1 MGYGSVFTLLAEFR
15 KRFGFSETELGI
27 ITAVGFFA
35 GFVAQIGLAR
45 YADRGYTK
53 HLIWAGIASATFGML
68 ALTVADQYWQFVA
81 ARTLLGL
88 GSGAVAPALRR
99 LIISRDPEHLGENLG
114 KLTAMEITGFVLG
127 LPLQRYWPRSSIF
140 APRSSRWP
148 SSTPCWPSRLLGL
161 DLSTPGSTEE
171 RLPVRSLLKM
181 KGIQIGLLLGV
192 AIYITIGIFEAV
204 WAVLLD
210 DLGAETWLVG
220 CQFVGVHHSDDR
232 PGPARGAPCARTW
245 SALHNQ
251 VDHRRRH
258 GGHVDLWLDQQSV
271 DRVGRIAVSC
281 GGRRLLVPG
290 CSGTDR
296 CGSRLPSS
304 LRRRRGYSA
313 HRARSPVDWWLAL
326 AAGPYDEWGPRP
338 LFTAGVAIMAIMVL
352 LRLPGR
358 PAMNQITESVSLE
371 REGDVALVVVN
382 NPPVNALS
390 SHVRQ
395 GIFDAMTQAQESDA
409 TAIVLICE
417 GRTFIA
423 GADITEF
430 GAGMG
435 SGASLSDAQQAME
448 NNTKPVVAAIHGTA
462 LGGGLEVGAVWSP
475 AASPI
480 GSAEALEC
488 GLINEIVDDLRS
500 GAIAFANRAVA
511 EQMPL
516 LRIRDRDDKLAGAD
530 QKMFDDFRAS
540 IARKTRGFMA
550 PEHNIKCIE
559 AAVNLPFDEGMKRE
573 GELFGEV
580 LSSVQSSAQQ
590 YYFFAERQALKIPD
604 VPRDTPGTG
613 HQQGWH
619 PGRRHHGR
627 RYRHEL
633 RQCRHARGHR
643 RTRPGCPRP
652 WPGRCAQELRTFGLP
667 RAVRHR

>member
-127 LPLQRYWPRSSIF
+127 LPLQRYWPR
-140 APRSSRWP
+140 
-148 SSTPCWPSRLLGL
+148 
-161 DLSTPGSTEE
+161 
-171 RLPVRSLLKM
+171 
-181 KGIQIGLLLGV
+181 
-192 AIYITIGIFEAV
+192 
-204 WAVLLD
+204 
-210 DLGAETWLVG
+210 
-220 CQFVGVHHSDDR
+220 
-232 PGPARGAPCARTW
+232 
-245 SALHNQ
+245 
-251 VDHRRRH
+251 
-258 GGHVDLWLDQQSV
+258 
-271 DRVGRIAVSC
+271 
-281 GGRRLLVPG
+281 
-290 CSGTDR
+290 
-296 CGSRLPSS
+296 
-304 LRRRRGYSA
+304 
-313 HRARSPVDWWLAL
+313 
-326 AAGPYDEWGPRP
+326 
-338 LFTAGVAIMAIMVL
+338 
-352 LRLPGR
+352 

-462 LGGGLEVGAVWSP
+462 LGGGLEVGAVC
-475 AASPI
+475 
-480 GSAEALEC
+480 AL
-488 GLINEIVDDLRS
+488 
-500 GAIAFANRAVA
+500 
-511 EQMPL
+511 
-516 LRIRDRDDKLAGAD
+516 
-530 QKMFDDFRAS
+530 
-540 IARKTRGFMA
+540 
-550 PEHNIKCIE
+550 
-559 AAVNLPFDEGMKRE
+559 
-573 GELFGEV
+573 
-580 LSSVQSSAQQ
+580 
-590 YYFFAERQALKIPD
+590 
-604 VPRDTPGTG
+604 PG
-613 HQQGWH
+613 
-619 PGRRHHGR
+619 GR
-627 RYRHEL
+627 
-633 RQCRHARGHR
+633 
-643 RTRPGCPRP
+643 
-652 WPGRCAQELRTFGLP
+652 
-667 RAVRHR
+667 